1 MNAVPATALG
11 EAGSW
16 NRSRQRRRRGPCS
29 LALATP
35 AALQQPPFGARQQ
48 ILLDRAQDRQK
59 AVVALQ
65 PFDIL
70 DTVAARKVEEN
81 HRQRHLNV
89 EPALAAGRPQMPPD
103 RRREA
108 AGLDKLE
115 IQRETG
121 KRRQAVGGRLSL
133 VLEIE
138 QALCHY
144 RAPPWGWAL
153 IRTPR

>member
-16 NRSRQRRRRGPCS
+16 NRSSQPDSADGEGPVRSRWRRQRLFSDRRS
-29 LALATP
+29 
-35 AALQQPPFGARQQ
+35 ARDNKSFS
-48 ILLDRAQDRQK
+48 IARKIAD
-59 AVVALQ
+59 VALQ

-70 DTVAARKVEEN
+70 DAVAARKVEEN

-103 RRREA
+103 RHGEA
-108 AGLDKLE
+108 AGLDELE

-144 RAPPWGWAL
+144 RAPRW
-153 IRTPR
+153 